1 MSWVPLA
8 GLGGRGGDYT
18 RGPAR
23 STTGPDDG
31 TQRATVQPCGRL
43 DTVQPRD
50 EAATSARADAGR
62 LMVVSA
68 DLFCGLLQAGERG
81 RYGPAMGILGPML
94 VARWAGAGLRSS
106 IWMPEAGRS
115 INSGAGCCC
124 GGWRRWAQVR
134 PFRGSRRANRGRRG
148 ARQRA
153 GQSGRNGRRRAL
165 LQPPAW
171 PGS

>member
-1 MSWVPLA
+1 MFWLLLA
-8 GLGGRGGDYT
+8 GPQGQGGDYT
-18 RGPAR
+18 CRSAR
-23 STTGPDDG
+23 STAGPDGD
-31 TQRATVQPCGRL
+31 TQLATVRPCGQL
-43 DTVQPRD
+43 GTLQPRYR
-50 EAATSARADAGR
+50 AATSARPDAGR
-62 LMVVSA
+62 LTAVSA

-115 INSGAGCCC
+115 NNSGAGCCC

-134 PFRGSRRANRGRRG
+134 PFRVSRRANRGRRG

-153 GQSGRNGRRRAL
+153 DQSGRNGRRRAL